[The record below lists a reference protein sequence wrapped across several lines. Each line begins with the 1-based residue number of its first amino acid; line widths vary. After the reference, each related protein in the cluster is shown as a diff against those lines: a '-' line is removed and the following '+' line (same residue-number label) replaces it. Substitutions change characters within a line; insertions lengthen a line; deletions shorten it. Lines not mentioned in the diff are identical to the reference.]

1 MHYYPK
7 NIGDYRRDTM
17 NLSLLEHGVYT
28 TLIDHYTLNEEP
40 FPLDH
45 LDVCW
50 TIGARTDNEKTA
62 VCLILTKF
70 FIKTDEGYR
79 HKRCDEEISKYQA
92 KSEKAKESVGK
103 RWNKDTNVIRTYNEG
118 NTNQEPITNNQ
129 EPLTNNH
136 IELFEEFWEAYPHR
150 NGKRT
155 KKQSLVWWKKQPL
168 DTLTNV
174 LSNTKKYVKYLEQC
188 KKDSV
193 WIANPPDP
201 IRYLNNEQYND
212 EFNVKSSVLDRL
224 AIGNILAKADNNF
237 YTKSKEEQSSLINN
251 YINENV

>member
-40 FPLDH
+40 ISLDH

-62 VCLILTKF
+62 VCLILSKF

-79 HKRCDEEISKYQA
+79 HKRCDEEIAKYHA
-92 KSEKAKESVGK
+92 KSEKAKESISK
-103 RWNKDTNVIRTYNEG
+103 RWNKDTDVIRTYNEG

-129 EPLTNNH
+129 EPYTK
-136 IELFEEFWEAYPHR
+136 LFDEFWNTYPHR
-150 NGKRT
+150 DGNKKT
-155 KKQSLVWWKKQPL
+155 KKESLAWWKKQQL

-174 LSNTKKYVKYLEQC
+174 LSGVKKYKKYIEKC
-188 KKDSV
+188 HKDKV
-193 WIANPPDP
+193 FDGGVPDP
-201 IRYLNNEQYND
+201 VRYLKNEHFKD
-212 EFNVKSSVLDRL
+212 ELQVKEVKK
-224 AIGNILAKADNNF
+224 IY
-237 YTKSKEEQSSLINN
+237 YTN
-251 YINENV
+251 

>member
-40 FPLDH
+40 ISLDH

-62 VCLILTKF
+62 VCLILSKF

-79 HKRCDEEISKYQA
+79 HKRCDEEISKYHA

-129 EPLTNNH
+129 EPYTK
-136 IELFEEFWEAYPHR
+136 LFDEFWETYPHR
-150 NGKRT
+150 EGKKT
-155 KKQSLVWWKKQPL
+155 KKQSLAWWSKQPI
-168 DTLTNV
+168 DTLTMV
-174 LSNTKKYVKYLEQC
+174 LEATKKYSKYLKQC
-188 KKDSV
+188 KKDGTWV
-193 WIANPPDP
+193 ANPPDP
-201 IRYLNNEQYND
+201 IRYLQNEHYAN
-212 EFNVKSSVLDRL
+212 ELKVKEVKK
-224 AIGNILAKADNNF
+224 IY
-237 YTKSKEEQSSLINN
+237 YTN
-251 YINENV
+251 

>member
-40 FPLDH
+40 ISLDH

-62 VCLILTKF
+62 VCLILSKF

-79 HKRCDEEISKYQA
+79 HKRCDEEIAKYHA
-92 KSEKAKESVGK
+92 KSDKAKESVNK
-103 RWNKDTNVIRTYNEG
+103 RWNKDTNVVRTYNEG
-118 NTNQEPITNNQ
+118 NTNQEPITKNQ
-129 EPLTNNH
+129 EPLTK
-136 IELFEEFWEAYPHR
+136 LFEEFWNTYPHR
-150 NGKRT
+150 DGNKKT
-155 KKQSLVWWKKQPL
+155 KKESLAWWGKQNI

-174 LSNTKKYVKYLEQC
+174 LSGVKKYKKYIEKC
-188 KKDSV
+188 HKDKV
-193 WIANPPDP
+193 FDGGIPDP
-201 IRYLNNEQYND
+201 VRYL
-212 EFNVKSSVLDRL
+212 K
-224 AIGNILAKADNNF
+224 
-237 YTKSKEEQSSLINN
+237 
-251 YINENV
+251 NENFTDEIEVKKKVVNSTYL

>member
-129 EPLTNNH
+129 EPYTK
-136 IELFEEFWEAYPHR
+136 LFEEFWNHYPHR
-150 NGKRT
+150 DGNKKT
-155 KKQSLVWWKKQPL
+155 KKESLAWWGKQNI
-168 DTLTNV
+168 DTLTKV
-174 LSNTKKYVKYLEQC
+174 LSGVKKYKQYIERCHKDKVFDGGVSDPVRYLKNEKYLDELGATR
-188 KKDSV
+188 KINST
-193 WIANPPDP
+193 
-201 IRYLNNEQYND
+201 YL
-212 EFNVKSSVLDRL
+212 
-224 AIGNILAKADNNF
+224 
-237 YTKSKEEQSSLINN
+237 
-251 YINENV
+251 